1 MNEDLNN
8 FKNELLKNMFKKP
21 TEKDRK
27 TARKIGIIS
36 LTIWVLVICFVVAYS
51 LIKDDREANKDDN
64 SATEYV
70 DTGVSD
76 RTEEIRSLLD
86 VNTGEVFENY
96 QAACASKDFMAAHKI
111 LAEMKNKVEEMRQ
124 SMFTPKKK
132 RMAAESELEDATKYV
147 QSEESKW
154 IFGMIETACE
164 DQDFEKAHILN
175 RELKKRCDVDNTKY
189 VVLKEAKFLASMDNE
204 ESAQRILYL
213 INDIENESERSD
225 VAKQIFDLAKTI
237 GNDYLKNALEKMV
250 KDD

>member
-8 FKNELLKNMFKKP
+8 FKNELLKNMFRQP
-21 TEKDRK
+21 SEKDRK
-27 TARKIGIIS
+27 TIRKIGIIY
-36 LTIWVLVICFVVAYS
+36 LVICVLCMCFVFAYL

-64 SATEYV
+64 PATEYV
-70 DTGVSD
+70 EMGVTD
-76 RTEEIRSLLD
+76 RTEEILSLLD
-86 VNTGEVFENY
+86 VNTGELFENY

-132 RMAAESELEDATKYV
+132 RMAAESELEDATKFV
-147 QSEESKW
+147 QSEESKL

-175 RELKKRCDVDNTKY
+175 RELKKRCNVDNTKY

-250 KDD
+250 KED